1 MNYFKHKYSDLE
13 RKYFLFYLDARKKY
27 TDKYLQKNASRFHN
41 HLHKL
46 KESGLSVMPSGFID
60 TERLLPV
67 KNKIHDYFS
76 NKTSRVMKDPLITV
90 DELYPLI
97 KDYLIPFASFYYE
110 CVPSISYVKVLR
122 SQKGEKLPKDTQ
134 LFHRD
139 PGSHNFIKAIIYLN
153 EVGVNDGPFT
163 YIEDS
168 IGDYFVGSCGRSRQS
183 DEDIY
188 KKYKN
193 KIIEITGPCGQV
205 TFFNPL
211 GLHRGK
217 IPVNSDRI
225 AIIVNLALHPEY
237 GQKDNYKR
245 IHYNMKK
252 QYDEYDFMIL
262 DSCVPVFGE

>member
-13 RKYFLFYLDARKKY
+13 RKYFSFYSNIRKKY
-27 TDKYLQKNASRFHN
+27 TEKYLQKNPSKFDSYIY
-41 HLHKL
+41 KL
-46 KESGLSVMPSGFID
+46 RESGLSVMPPGFID
-60 TERLLPV
+60 AKRLLPV
-67 KNKIHDYFS
+67 RTKIYDYFI
-76 NKTSRVMKDPLITV
+76 NNTGRVMKDPLITV
-90 DELYPLI
+90 DELYYLI

-110 CVPSISYVKVLR
+110 CVPSISYVKILKT
-122 SQKGEKLPKDTQ
+122 QKGAKSPKDTQ

-153 EVGVNDGPFT
+153 DVDVHGGPFT
-163 YIEDS
+163 YIENS
-168 IGDYFVGSCGRSRQS
+168 ISDHFVGSCGRSREPDQ
-183 DEDIY
+183 DIY
-188 KKYKN
+188 EKYKN
-193 KIIEITGPCGQV
+193 KINEITGSCGQV
-205 TFFNPL
+205 AFFNPL

-217 IPVNSDRI
+217 VPINSDRI

-262 DSCVPVFGE
+262 DSCVPIFGE